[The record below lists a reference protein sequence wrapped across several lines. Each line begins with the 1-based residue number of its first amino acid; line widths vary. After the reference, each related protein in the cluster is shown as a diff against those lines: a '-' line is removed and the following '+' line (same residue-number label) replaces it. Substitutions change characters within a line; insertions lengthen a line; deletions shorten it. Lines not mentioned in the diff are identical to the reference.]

1 MTPLLNDKWLKW
13 KSEFGSRNNDVIFNT
28 LSMRFPRDI
37 QSYLYRN
44 QMEIKIKSSTERFG
58 YVDRE
63 VVVSMVT
70 NNIWSTE
77 EELGENKFT

>member
-1 MTPLLNDKWLKW
+1 MTPLLNGKWLKW

-28 LSMRFPRDI
+28 LSMRYPRDI
-37 QSYLYRN
+37 QAYVCRN

-58 YVDRE
+58 YVHWE

-70 NNIWSTE
+70 NHIWSTE
-77 EELGENKFT
+77 EELGLNKFT